1 VSANEKR
8 REARRIATGEVR
20 VVFTDPEP
28 LEIDGKLIDV
38 SPNGFRMTH
47 DCTELRSG
55 QVVDFAHV
63 EANGRAQV
71 IWTRI
76 LAEGIES
83 GFLVV

>member
-1 VSANEKR
+1 MSTKEKR

-47 DCTELRSG
+47 DCPELRSG

-63 EANGRAQV
+63 EAKGRAQV